1 MKKIK
6 LSAIIII
13 AVIVTG
19 SLLVYL
25 VFDINNTKKYI
36 AKSLIEKS
44 IQNVTVSLNGFFN
57 PIRNALLSTKDQAS
71 MDFFDD
77 ESNTSMN
84 NYFVPMIK
92 YYPQLSYMGVG
103 NSDGY
108 EIDVIPNNGIVN
120 NRCVFINSSSKE
132 IWTSWKEDTISN
144 KWILTKTWEDII
156 KNDPRERP
164 WFTGAIKAK
173 KNQVNW
179 TNPYIYNT
187 TFEPGITASVKYLK
201 PNDNKAY
208 ILAFDLTLTDITSFT
223 QNISMSK
230 NGKAFVLSKSG
241 QYIGLPKDSSLNSSS
256 QIKKT
261 ILSHVDSIQIPE
273 VTSAYNIWKSNK
285 NLNEPFRY
293 KTQNE
298 YWQGRIIKYKLS
310 HNNYFL
316 IGIIIPEKDILGKIE
331 KTKTV
336 VIFSFIFIFLLA
348 IGILYFYLKLKKT
361 NLALNDKNDAITLQ
375 KLLIEDKNKE
385 ILDSI
390 SYAKRIQSAILP
402 SKELIENSFSDSFII
417 YIPKDIVAGDFY
429 WLEQK
434 DNKILFAAADC
445 TGHGVPGAMVSV
457 ICNNGLNKS
466 VREHRLTDPG
476 KILNKTREI
485 VLKQFEKSEDEVKDG
500 MDIALCSL
508 EGNTLKYAGA
518 NNPLWILR
526 KNDTVVEEIKADK
539 QPIGQFDNPKP
550 YTTHTIELEKGDN
563 IYIFSDGFADQF
575 GGEKGKKFKTLNFK
589 NLLLSIQNHTMKE
602 QETSIKNAFEKWKGD
617 LEQVDDICIIGVR
630 V

>member
-6 LSAIIII
+6 LSAFIII

-19 SLLVYL
+19 SLLAYL
-25 VFDINNTKKYI
+25 VFDINNTKKSI
-36 AKSLIEKS
+36 AQSLIEKS
-44 IQNVTVSLNGFFN
+44 IQNVRVSLNGFFN
-57 PIRNALLSTKDQAS
+57 PIKNALLSTKDQAS

-77 ESNTSMN
+77 KSNISMN

-92 YYPQLSYMGVG
+92 NYPQLSYMGIG

-120 NRCVFINSSSKE
+120 NRCVFINSNSKE
-132 IWTSWKEDTISN
+132 VWTSWKENPISN

-164 WFTGAIKAK
+164 WFTGAVKAK
-173 KNQVNW
+173 KNQINW

-201 PNDNKAY
+201 PNDNKTY

-261 ILSHVDSIQIPE
+261 ILSHIDSIKIPE
-273 VTSAYNIWKSNK
+273 VNYAYNIWKSNK
-285 NLNEPFRY
+285 NINESFRY
-293 KTQNE
+293 KIQNE
-298 YWQGRIIKYKLS
+298 YYQGRITKYKLS

-402 SKELIENSFSDSFII
+402 SKELIEDSFADSFII

-429 WLEQK
+429 WMEQK

-466 VREHRLTDPG
+466 VREYRLTDPG

-526 KNDTVVEEIKADK
+526 KNDTAVEEIKADK

-602 QETSIKNAFEKWKGD
+602 QEASIKNAFEKWKGD
-617 LEQVDDICIIGVR
+617 LEQVDDICIIGVK